1 MLKIVTEIEIKMR
14 ELEAMIKLQSE
25 EIEKYRI
32 DLMKFKEKLGEPPR
46 R

>member
-1 MLKIVTEIEIKMR
+1 MLEIVSDIEKKMK
-14 ELEAMIKLQSE
+14 ELEALIKLQGE

-32 DLMKFKEKLGEPPR
+32 DLMKLKKKLAEPLR